1 MEGSVEESSALF
13 PEKAKEAA
21 PPQRWLQL
29 RQEAFNAG
37 LLFSHVPLPTL
48 PRGDSPD
55 KCDKN
60 QVLDLL
66 QPARLVFQEIRR
78 I

>member
-1 MEGSVEESSALF
+1 MEESSAPF

-37 LLFSHVPLPTL
+37 LSFSHVIPLPTL

-66 QPARLVFQEIRR
+66 KPARLVFQEIRR
-78 I
+78 V